1 MWGVGKRSTVLQ
13 PGPSPSVSPGPW
25 AVNSLLPT
33 GGRTGRREWAGVGCP
48 LSPGQSGPQ
57 RVGAWGP
64 RFSRGQTSLGRTEF
78 SGVFQKKKKRFA
90 LTVKLTQMWASRGV
104 LDAQTCPCVPSSA
117 RSVTAEV
124 FLAGHRLLWRFQRVT
139 ACSGEQRLPASPL
152 CLSQPR
158 ARVAVCPASLPL
170 LQTREENRCFFSPL
184 GRRVDFQASYLQK
197 RRL

>member
-1 MWGVGKRSTVLQ
+1 MGGWETLHSPATRAQSFSE
-13 PGPSPSVSPGPW
+13 PGPLGCELSSPHWRQDRAVRVGQSRLSPFPRSVRPPAGRGLG
-25 AVNSLLPT
+25 ASLLP
-33 GGRTGRREWAGVGCP
+33 RADILRKN
-48 LSPGQSGPQ
+48 
-57 RVGAWGP
+57 RVLWCV
-64 RFSRGQTSLGRTEF
+64 S
-78 SGVFQKKKKRFA
+78 KKKKRFA

-124 FLAGHRLLWRFQRVT
+124 FLAGHRLLWRFRPVT

-158 ARVAVCPASLPL
+158 ARVAVCPVSLPL

-197 RRL
+197 RRR